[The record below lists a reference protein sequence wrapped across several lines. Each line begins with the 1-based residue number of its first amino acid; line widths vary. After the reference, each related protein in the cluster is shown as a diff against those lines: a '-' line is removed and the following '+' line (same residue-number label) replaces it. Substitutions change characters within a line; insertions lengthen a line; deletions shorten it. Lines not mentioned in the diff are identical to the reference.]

1 MLAQTCLSAS
11 LDAAWSEGLDRE
23 NKVFTSG
30 LISCNKAEKISDIME
45 YTESREEDVLL
56 SATLFILNNF
66 NKAIAPLVAK
76 EIMNKVEYE

>member
-1 MLAQTCLSAS
+1 
-11 LDAAWSEGLDRE
+11 
-23 NKVFTSG
+23 
-30 LISCNKAEKISDIME
+30 ME